1 MARVDALCVRQAI
14 GDLLFIAC
22 PGHIFE
28 PAVTFITA
36 ARSSCGVTVQAK
48 SEKGR
53 TGPKDLKKRAKK
65 MVK

>member
-14 GDLLFIAC
+14 GDYRFIAC
-22 PGHIFE
+22 HGHIFD
-28 PAVTFITA
+28 PPVTFITA

-53 TGPKDLKKRAKK
+53 TGPKDLKEEERKW
-65 MVK
+65 